1 MNNQNNFNSYNSNSN
16 NSPKPVKNKF
26 FNMDMFNEADM
37 NQVGSS
43 TSNYA
48 SNQAANWNSYNQNDV
63 GSNMVSSADFIKNY
77 NDEQKKMEEA
87 AEAPQITSMFSQ
99 DLLKDVNSVV
109 YTDTQPEVLDS
120 DFLDVYPNNVN
131 DNTLFGYTDNEVLD
145 TDDNQEVLDMPE
157 MVNDHGVMP
166 AASPI
171 FNQNV
176 GVDDP
181 NAHSLIDNNLIAQ
194 QPLSMNSLGAEADM
208 NNVPD
213 VVDDNSRFFQT
224 NNPNI
229 QNNMNMN
236 NAAPMQ
242 PVAPVTEIF
251 ADEVNLIDETALA
264 KAYIGPKYQK
274 IYMSNFS
281 LSAMLFGSLAFFY
294 RKMYI
299 IGILIFMF
307 QAGILYF
314 FREMPYIILAAFGIL
329 ALIMGLIYNPIFLAK
344 ARKQA
349 KYVKKHF
356 PKVSQGE
363 LNHLI
368 GKRGKRNP
376 LIALLLQCIL
386 LGGAAYL
393 AIYLLGTDYFVDTY
407 KDVKAYFVKKMDK
420 PVVIKYDGDVNYSD
434 INIED
439 YFTIELSP
447 EYVKENKYYFNYIYV
462 TEGEGDNNACEVTF
476 GFVNDFTSPKDMITK
491 MASYYEIDGDI
502 ETSDSDDLKWY
513 LLTRED
519 VTGKTNYR
527 ATLVDDKVVMFEF
540 KSGINTPENVCDTQ
554 IVNILDS
561 IELK

>member
-87 AEAPQITSMFSQ
+87 TEAPQITSMFSQ

-120 DFLDVYPNNVN
+120 DFLDVNPNNGN

-157 MVNDHGVMP
+157 MVNNHGVMP

-236 NAAPMQ
+236 NVAPMQ
-242 PVAPVTEIF
+242 PVSPVTEIF

-264 KAYIGPKYQK
+264 KAYVGPKYQ
-274 IYMSNFS
+274 
-281 LSAMLFGSLAFFY
+281 
-294 RKMYI
+294 
-299 IGILIFMF
+299 
-307 QAGILYF
+307 
-314 FREMPYIILAAFGIL
+314 
-329 ALIMGLIYNPIFLAK
+329 
-344 ARKQA
+344 
-349 KYVKKHF
+349 
-356 PKVSQGE
+356 
-363 LNHLI
+363 
-368 GKRGKRNP
+368 
-376 LIALLLQCIL
+376 
-386 LGGAAYL
+386 
-393 AIYLLGTDYFVDTY
+393 
-407 KDVKAYFVKKMDK
+407 
-420 PVVIKYDGDVNYSD
+420 
-434 INIED
+434 
-439 YFTIELSP
+439 
-447 EYVKENKYYFNYIYV
+447 
-462 TEGEGDNNACEVTF
+462 
-476 GFVNDFTSPKDMITK
+476 
-491 MASYYEIDGDI
+491 
-502 ETSDSDDLKWY
+502 
-513 LLTRED
+513 
-519 VTGKTNYR
+519 
-527 ATLVDDKVVMFEF
+527 
-540 KSGINTPENVCDTQ
+540 
-554 IVNILDS
+554 
-561 IELK
+561 